1 MATEK
6 TVISIEVEGTGKAI
20 NSLKELK
27 AELKAAQSAA
37 LNGDGKAAKRVAEL
51 KDKMDDLKDSTK
63 SLQGSGVEKISSSFS
78 LLGQGF
84 KDFDTDK
91 ISTGFKGIG
100 TAMKAI
106 PIFLLIEGITYLIEN
121 WEELSKGNGLIAKS
135 LQFLGSIFTG
145 IIDVIYKFTDA
156 IGLSNTALEKQG
168 EAMVK
173 ANEKSQEALQATTA
187 NFDRQLAVAKAAG
200 KSTIQIEKLKQQAI
214 IDTNVEIA
222 KGIEAHIRKN
232 GEFTED
238 MKKQL
243 SGSLEAIKNAKV
255 KEYEITKEDDK
266 NKKEKSKERLA
277 NNLEAIK
284 KIEDAQIAAIK
295 NEELRLISA
304 EVKANER
311 RIKEIKNGK
320 ESAELKRQEL
330 EAQAVLYE
338 QNISKINADAA
349 AKRKAEEDKIAAD
362 KKAEEEKR
370 LKTLEDD
377 KKKQLALEQRDL
389 KAKNELQLLA
399 AGEDATKQLE
409 AKQAALATQRDIEL
423 SNTELTE
430 SEIAAIKAK
439 YANSSA
445 DLQKQLEAN
454 KQRAVFEIAQQG
466 LQATQALSDTFF
478 AIKMANVKKGSKEED
493 DAARKQFK
501 LNKALS
507 IANIVMSGSQSV
519 LAITAVPDFTL
530 GIASAIRIGAIALT
544 TAAQVAKIS
553 ALQFQSNSDF
563 TAPSLGEGASSSGAP
578 STSGTP
584 SIAPPPQN
592 TTTFTGNNNNNFN
605 TPPVKTYVVET
616 DLRSA
621 TDRMDRI
628 KEQATF

>member
-51 KDKMDDLKDSTK
+51 KDKMDDLKDTTK

-168 EAMVK
+168 EA
-173 ANEKSQEALQATTA
+173 
-187 NFDRQLAVAKAAG
+187 
-200 KSTIQIEKLKQQAI
+200 
-214 IDTNVEIA
+214 
-222 KGIEAHIRKN
+222 
-232 GEFTED
+232 
-238 MKKQL
+238 
-243 SGSLEAIKNAKV
+243 
-255 KEYEITKEDDK
+255 
-266 NKKEKSKERLA
+266 
-277 NNLEAIK
+277 IK
-284 KIEDAQIAAIK
+284 KSSELATQKLGEQNAAYDRQIAAIK
-295 NEELRLISA
+295 ATGKSAIEVEKAKQENIIKTNMILAKQIEAYVRAGGEL
-304 EVKANER
+304 
-311 RIKEIKNGK
+311 
-320 ESAELKRQEL
+320 
-330 EAQAVLYE
+330 
-338 QNISKINADAA
+338 D
-349 AKRKAEEDKIAAD
+349 
-362 KKAEEEKR
+362 EEKR
-370 LKTLEDD
+370 
-377 KKKQLALEQRDL
+377 KQLAGNLEAIRAARATENLAIVADHKDQIEKYKQHLEKHLAAYKKRYEDQLKFDEDERKRYESNLAIRVQLGEKEISDREATLQGLQGLEETYRQQDLENLKAFNDKKEAEDL
-389 KAKNELQLLA
+389 KNAQK
-399 AGEDATKQLE
+399 GLE
-409 AKQAALATQRDIEL
+409 T
-423 SNTELTE
+423 
-430 SEIAAIKAK
+430 
-439 YANSSA
+439 
-445 DLQKQLEAN
+445 
-454 KQRAVFEIAQQG
+454 AQQG